1 MQGLSTFASRSNLT
15 TRLVGEPLRNTRC
28 HEVVR
33 VQVPFHQQDLPTN
46 SWSTRNWLW
55 AGCRQHWRR
64 YFLRPSDWFV
74 ARPNA
79 RRARLPL
86 TRPSLALCPPFIQIV
101 LQPMSSRSTVLLA
114 RTIWMKVPRFQLI
127 SRGLLSTPCTAARCY
142 MGSHISP
149 WMRFLQRCWRATC
162 RRVGLTF
169 TRMLSTFIQRTLGL
183 YAYCPG

>member
-1 MQGLSTFASRSNLT
+1 
-15 TRLVGEPLRNTRC
+15 
-28 HEVVR
+28 
-33 VQVPFHQQDLPTN
+33 
-46 SWSTRNWLW
+46 
-55 AGCRQHWRR
+55 
-64 YFLRPSDWFV
+64 
-74 ARPNA
+74 
-79 RRARLPL
+79 
-86 TRPSLALCPPFIQIV
+86 
-101 LQPMSSRSTVLLA
+101 MSSRSTVLLA